1 MAKLLDKQRYKCA
14 LGAMQT
20 VQAIERAI
28 PILHSGPGCAQK
40 LSDGNGSSGYF
51 SPNIFPCTSIN
62 EKDVVFGGV
71 KKLHSTIENSL
82 KVIDADLYVVL
93 TGCIPEIVGDD
104 SGEVVSEFA
113 DADKP
118 VIYAPTAG
126 FKGNN
131 YRGHEQ
137 IIDAIIDQYVKK
149 TDKKEKGLV
158 NIWADVPYQDL
169 YWLGNLRE
177 LEKLLKE
184 IGETTSGNTG
194 IGLAAI
200 AAAKGYPFRV
210 YIQDQVSKER
220 FQVIQAFGGKTIKLG
235 DEPVIAKVLNE
246 TGGDFVAAIKA
257 LKEDVLDKEDH
268 VVFLDQC
275 SNPANP
281 AVHKRTTG
289 PEIWEDTDGEVDI
302 LVACVGT
309 GGTISGTGAYLKEKN
324 PNVKVVGVQPGPN
337 SLPDKDKNQPE
348 EEITGVHPF
357 EGVAENLIPSTLD
370 RKIYDEYI
378 EVEALEAF
386 EAAREVAA
394 NDGILIGTSS
404 GAALYAAKKLAQRPE
419 NAGKK
424 IVAIFPD
431 TGLRYLSTNLFAPQ
445 E

>member
-1 MAKLLDKQRYKCA
+1 MSNVYKSITELVGRTPLLELSGFEKHHDLKATVIGKLEYFNPNQSVKDRIA
-14 LGAMQT
+14 LSMIEEAEKSGRLKPGDT
-20 VQAIERAI
+20 V
-28 PILHSGPGCAQK
+28 
-40 LSDGNGSSGYF
+40 
-51 SPNIFPCTSIN
+51 
-62 EKDVVFGGV
+62 V
-71 KKLHSTIENSL
+71 
-82 KVIDADLYVVL
+82 
-93 TGCIPEIVGDD
+93 
-104 SGEVVSEFA
+104 
-113 DADKP
+113 
-118 VIYAPTAG
+118 
-126 FKGNN
+126 
-131 YRGHEQ
+131 
-137 IIDAIIDQYVKK
+137 
-149 TDKKEKGLV
+149 
-158 NIWADVPYQDL
+158 
-169 YWLGNLRE
+169 
-177 LEKLLKE
+177 
-184 IGETTSGNTG
+184 ETTSGNTG

-235 DEPVIAKVLNE
+235 DEPVIAKILEE

-257 LKEDVLDKEDH
+257 LKEEVLDKEEN

-324 PNVKVVGVQPGPN
+324 PNIKVVGVKPGPN

-431 TGLRYLSTNLFAPQ
+431 TGLRYLSTNLFAK
-445 E
+445 EN